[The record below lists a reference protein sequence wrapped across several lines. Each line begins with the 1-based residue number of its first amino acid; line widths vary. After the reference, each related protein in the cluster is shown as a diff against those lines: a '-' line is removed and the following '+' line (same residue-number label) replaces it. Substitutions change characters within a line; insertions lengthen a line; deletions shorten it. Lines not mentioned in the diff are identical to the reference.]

1 MASSS
6 PRYSIDGKHPNT
18 SVIGG
23 NMANKG
29 KDFGN
34 LQDKLA
40 ELRHNQET
48 LEKAWKQRSGNKA
61 LLEFLVQIMPRALDA
76 ERCSIFILDPLNN
89 NVWVQAGTG
98 LAEKQVEVPKSGS
111 MVGQVVT
118 TGQCMIE
125 HDMQNLVGTHDLVAV
140 KTGFVTRNAIC
151 VPVHGVTRKQIT
163 GAIQVLNKQEGLRFG
178 EDDKK
183 ILEELAFLLQMTIE
197 NIFIRQEL
205 VRMMME
211 MKRQIELLE
220 SKLSTTTG

>member
-1 MASSS
+1 MS
-6 PRYSIDGKHPNT
+6 KH
-18 SVIGG
+18 S
-23 NMANKG
+23 
-29 KDFGN
+29 KDSGN
-34 LQDKLA
+34 LQDKLS
-40 ELRHNQET
+40 ELRRNQET

-61 LLEFLVQIMPRALDA
+61 MLEFLVQIMPRALEA
-76 ERCSIFILDPLNN
+76 ERCSIFILDAFRD

-111 MVGQVVT
+111 MVGQVVS
-118 TGQCMIE
+118 TGQCIIE

-151 VPVHGVTRKQIT
+151 VPVQGVTRKQIT
-163 GAIQVLNKQEGLRFG
+163 GAIQVLNKREGKRFG
-178 EDDKK
+178 DDDKK

-205 VRMMME
+205 ARMMME

-220 SKLSTTTG
+220 SKLATVTG